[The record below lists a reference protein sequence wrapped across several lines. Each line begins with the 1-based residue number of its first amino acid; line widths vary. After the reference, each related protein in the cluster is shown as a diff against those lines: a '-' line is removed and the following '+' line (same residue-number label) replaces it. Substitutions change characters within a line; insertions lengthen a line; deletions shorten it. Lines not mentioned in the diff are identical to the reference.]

1 MITTTHT
8 DLSTDYTRHS
18 LHYQLLPHR
27 EDVVPVAVGV
37 IRQQDQVLLAW
48 RNARQHQ
55 GDRYEFPGGK
65 VDAGE
70 SPAQALVRE
79 LQEELGIE
87 VTHFRPMQRL
97 TFHYPEKT
105 VCLYVFLVEG
115 FSGEPEGQEGQALS
129 WVSMEELPLLR
140 FPDANAA
147 IVRAVS
153 LPWIYRI
160 SPAVT
165 LPASDSRTISDS
177 KTITDSD
184 PRHQWEPKFHQSV
197 ETVCK
202 TLPEH
207 SVVYLRQPEWP
218 VELVPIV
225 VPGIQQ
231 HRPDLSLGIS
241 LSWWHA
247 LQHSPAFNPNSYL
260 NSDLKSEQ
268 TCGQNTDKNN
278 DQNTDANTVLT
289 PRKPI
294 TSIHLSHSTL
304 MMQSPASMAQLRTEL
319 ASAGNS
325 QCWIVASVHDE
336 TSIQQANALG
346 VDAVFLGNVQ
356 ATPTHPGKLGL
367 GWSAFARLAASAECP
382 VYALGGMSE
391 ATLDTAQQHGA
402 WGIAGI
408 RLAD

>member
-8 DLSTDYTRHS
+8 ELSTDYTRHS

-129 WVSMEELPLLR
+129 WVSMAELPLLR

-165 LPASDSRTISDS
+165 LPASDSKTISDLEPS
-177 KTITDSD
+177 
-184 PRHQWEPKFHQSV
+184 HQWEQKFHQSV

-247 LQHSPAFNPNSYL
+247 LQHSPAFNPTTGP
-260 NSDLKSEQ
+260 Q
-268 TCGQNTDKNN
+268 
-278 DQNTDANTVLT
+278 

-294 TSIHLSHSTL
+294 SAIHLSHSTL
-304 MMQSPASMAQLRTEL
+304 MMQSPASMAQLRAEL
-319 ASAGNS
+319 ASAGNA

-367 GWSAFARLAASAECP
+367 GWSAFAKLAASAECP

-391 ATLDTAQQHGA
+391 PTLDTAQQHGA